1 MDDQTRNECAS
12 IRRLAAAGIAALAL
26 ITFASGVDA
35 GPKGK
40 DRPFNGSCDT
50 FITPLTAPGVFPAI
64 IAVDTAC
71 NLTHLGSTTG
81 STDLELI
88 IPSGPPVGTVLPIS
102 VSVPLIVYN
111 AADGDQLFSTF
122 AGTGAIDFATGV
134 ATFDGTETFLGGTGR
149 FLNASGQTHTVG
161 AGSLFTNRGAFTTS
175 GNISY

>member
-1 MDDQTRNECAS
+1 MDSNTKKAGAS
-12 IRRLAAAGIAALAL
+12 SRELVAAGIAALAL
-26 ITFASGVDA
+26 IALAPGVDA
-35 GPKGK
+35 GPKGT
-40 DRPFNGSCDT
+40 DRPFKGHCDT
-50 FITPLTAPGVFPAI
+50 FITPLTGPGVFPAI

-71 NLTHLGSTTG
+71 KVTHLGSTTG
-81 STDLELI
+81 STDFQLI
-88 IPSGPPVGTVLPIS
+88 VPSGPPVGTVLPVDIF
-102 VSVPLIVYN
+102 VPLIVYN

-122 AGTGAIDFATGV
+122 VGTGGIDSATGT